1 MKRIFTPQRKQPS
14 TVLFPVL
21 MEKHIEDEKLRCSV
35 TDLQIFVAVDEV
47 TGLNFANVADV
58 NSDAFPEEY
67 DKDGDGKVYIISQG
81 ESVAYM
87 DEKEYLAWGKQIF
100 WMPEMKIDWCELGG
114 NLA

>member
-21 MEKHIEDEKLRCSV
+21 MEKHIEDEKLRSSV

-58 NSDAFPEEY
+58 NSDAFPEAGVIRHVEPPSVRRCRNRQ
-67 DKDGDGKVYIISQG
+67 DIPGEGSAPTGGSQ
-81 ESVAYM
+81 
-87 DEKEYLAWGKQIF
+87 
-100 WMPEMKIDWCELGG
+100 
-114 NLA
+114 